1 MGKVISGSGCLL
13 DDLIQYIYNGRNNRL
28 ILIGDVAQLPPVGLD
43 ISPALDRRELE
54 AAYNFKVTEVALTD
68 IMRQAE
74 QSGILYNATQVRSLI
89 GIGSE
94 NLRLRIGKFPD
105 VFKIGGG
112 ELLEEIDSCYGRF
125 GEEETIVVCRS
136 NKRAN
141 RFNEGIR
148 RTILY
153 REEDFCSG
161 DRIMIVK
168 NNYFWGADYE
178 KIDFIANG
186 DMATVQRAGRR
197 VELYGHHFVNAT
209 LKIDGY
215 EEEVTAWVMLDT
227 LMSDYPA
234 MTYEQNR
241 IFYQAVEADYADI
254 PSKKK
259 RFEKIRENEYYNALQ
274 LKFAY
279 AVTCHKA
286 QGGQWDA
293 VFIDQ
298 GWLPEEMLND
308 EYWRW
313 LYTAITRAQE
323 RVYFVNFKEEFFEI
337 PV

>member
-1 MGKVISGSGCLL
+1 MISNADGEGNFGSGCLL

-161 DRIMIVK
+161 C
-168 NNYFWGADYE
+168 
-178 KIDFIANG
+178 
-186 DMATVQRAGRR
+186 
-197 VELYGHHFVNAT
+197 L
-209 LKIDGY
+209 
-215 EEEVTAWVMLDT
+215 
-227 LMSDYPA
+227 
-234 MTYEQNR
+234 
-241 IFYQAVEADYADI
+241 
-254 PSKKK
+254 
-259 RFEKIRENEYYNALQ
+259 
-274 LKFAY
+274 
-279 AVTCHKA
+279 
-286 QGGQWDA
+286 
-293 VFIDQ
+293 
-298 GWLPEEMLND
+298 
-308 EYWRW
+308 
-313 LYTAITRAQE
+313 LYTSPSPRDTR
-323 RVYFVNFKEEFFEI
+323 
-337 PV
+337 